1 MAEQLYKLAGETI
14 TTKINKNREQ
24 QKKILEQR
32 MALNEQILESKT
44 KEQMEQKSQLKQKIE
59 ELEKINA
66 KLQAGETAN
75 ASRVN
80 QFKSE
85 YDKLHEKYKLIQVEL
100 DEKIIETQKM
110 QR

>member
-1 MAEQLYKLAGETI
+1 
-14 TTKINKNREQ
+14 
-24 QKKILEQR
+24 

-44 KEQMEQKSQLKQKIE
+44 KEQLEQKSQLKQKIE

-85 YDKLHEKYKLIQVEL
+85 YDKLHEKYKLIQAEL

-110 QR
+110 QRQLKKNNQNEVEELKNEITSIKTNV